1 MPGHIKGERHATQRI
16 LGNLWEDYATAK
28 MVTDIQIPGG
38 KNLVGAKS
46 ANPFSRFLSNYTT
59 DSLYKEW
66 VTEIITLCTTTAIV
80 DASPSVP

>member
-16 LGNLWEDYATAK
+16 LGNLWVDYATAK
-28 MVTDIQIPGG
+28 MVTDVQIPGG

-66 VTEIITLCTTTAIV
+66 VTEIITLCTTYC
-80 DASPSVP
+80 DS

>member
-38 KNLVGAKS
+38 KTLLGQSLQTLSAGFYQIILLILYIKS
-46 ANPFSRFLSNYTT
+46 G
-59 DSLYKEW
+59 SLK
-66 VTEIITLCTTTAIV
+66 
-80 DASPSVP
+80 